1 MNQNGLSKIA
11 ALVVFEL
18 NLLIVFFFFF
28 FFFEFL
34 YLNIPIISKAYI
46 KLEKFLGWQ
55 SGFRKA

>member
-18 NLLIVFFFFF
+18 NLLIAFFFFF
-28 FFFEFL
+28 LQYL
-34 YLNIPIISKAYI
+34 YFNIPIISKAYI

>member
-28 FFFEFL
+28 FFEYL
-34 YLNIPIISKAYI
+34 YLKITIISKAYI

>member
-28 FFFEFL
+28 FFENF
-34 YLNIPIISKAYI
+34 YLKINIIYKAYI

>member
-18 NLLIVFFFFF
+18 NLLIAFFFFF
-28 FFFEFL
+28 LQYL
-34 YLNIPIISKAYI
+34 YFNIPIIYKAYI

>member
-28 FFFEFL
+28 FLQYL
-34 YLNIPIISKAYI
+34 YFNIPIISKAYI

>member
-18 NLLIVFFFFF
+18 NLLIVFCFFLQY
-28 FFFEFL
+28 L
-34 YLNIPIISKAYI
+34 YFNIPIISKAYI

>member
-18 NLLIVFFFFF
+18 NLLIVFFFFLQY
-28 FFFEFL
+28 L
-34 YLNIPIISKAYI
+34 YFNIPIISKAYI

>member
-18 NLLIVFFFFF
+18 NLLIVFFFFLQY
-28 FFFEFL
+28 L
-34 YLNIPIISKAYI
+34 YLNITIISKAYI

>member
-11 ALVVFEL
+11 ALVVMEL
-18 NLLIVFFFFF
+18 NLLIVFFLQY
-28 FFFEFL
+28 L
-34 YLNIPIISKAYI
+34 YFNIPIISKAYI